1 MADTH
6 ILKDPARDKETKK
19 REPAEEGVE
28 MGGEPWESNKTVQ
41 WVHGDRR
48 PLGTR
53 EAEKRVQ
60 VLATH
65 TSHTPRLFPFFFFLS
80 LALNVNQPF
89 LKHTPI
95 PHLSHSYNASP
106 PWGGW
111 RGKVQKGTQVPLY
124 KQRRSPAGDY
134 KGRVEEWE
142 TSVYWRSHIN
152 HLTFPASLVLR
163 SGRTERPGGRWEGMN
178 SDCIKV

>member
-65 TSHTPRLFPFFFFLS
+65 TSHTPRLFPSSFFFS
-80 LALNVNQPF
+80 C
-89 LKHTPI
+89 
-95 PHLSHSYNASP
+95 
-106 PWGGW
+106 
-111 RGKVQKGTQVPLY
+111 PLL
-124 KQRRSPAGDY
+124 
-134 KGRVEEWE
+134 W
-142 TSVYWRSHIN
+142 
-152 HLTFPASLVLR
+152 
-163 SGRTERPGGRWEGMN
+163 M
-178 SDCIKV
+178 